1 MSTPIGAPAKSAT
14 PSIKL
19 RNLNDWCDLALVDVA
34 VVPWIEFGSSEAKIG
49 KDGQPRT
56 QDKITAVVIG
66 GNAVITDNDVDVA
79 VKPDDVVS
87 VYCAGHRRWEYI
99 QAVKTRGQL
108 MRGDVLRVKY
118 THDEPSA
125 TKGNNAKKVWSFQ
138 IRQAKPDEATRTAR
152 CEEIARG
159 GATPI
164 GGAESF
170 DEPF

>member
-1 MSTPIGAPAKSAT
+1 MSTPIGAPAKSGS

-19 RNLNDWCDLALVDVA
+19 RNLNDWCDVALVNVDV
-34 VVPWIEFGSSEAKIG
+34 VDWIEFGSTEPKIG
-49 KDGQPRT
+49 KDGKPRT
-56 QDKITAVVIG
+56 QDRITAIVIA
-66 GNAVITDNDVDVA
+66 GNAVITDNDADVP
-79 VKPDDVVS
+79 VKADDVIS
-87 VYCAGHRRWEYI
+87 IYCAGHRRWEYI
-99 QAVKTRGQL
+99 LAVKARGQL
-108 MRGDVLRVKY
+108 MRGDVMRVKY
-118 THDEPSA
+118 THDEASA

-138 IRQAKPDEATRTAR
+138 IRAAKPDEATRTAR